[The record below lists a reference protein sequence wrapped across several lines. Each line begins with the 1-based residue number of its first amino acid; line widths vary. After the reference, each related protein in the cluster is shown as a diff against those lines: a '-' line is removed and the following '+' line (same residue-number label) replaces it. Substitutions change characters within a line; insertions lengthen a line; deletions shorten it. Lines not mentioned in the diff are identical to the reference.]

1 MNPFLEQTAQ
11 VVIEHLQKNNGD
23 ITIIF
28 PNRRSILFFNYY
40 FKKKFLQQYD
50 SLTIWMPECYTIS
63 DYIIRHSDYA
73 EPDELYLIYQLY
85 LVYCRVTQRQ
95 EPFSRFYFWG
105 SVILS
110 DFNEIDTYLIDPQQL
125 FDNIL
130 LWKEPEKLFP
140 LLTDDLKKSLGY
152 FAWLFKEPGQE
163 LSDEQKVFVEIW
175 KSLYKIYNQFNK
187 LLKQNKVAYRGMIL
201 KETISTLEKNK
212 NGSGTLFVIGLNVL
226 NACEQAFLQHQVK
239 IRETYFL
246 WDFDDYYIHSG
257 HEAGFFLR
265 ENLKLFEKNTI
276 LLKSDNITSKPPE
289 IEIIASPS
297 GIAQAAIVSHFLDG
311 FYTNSNALS
320 TGIVL
325 CDESMLVPLLQGLPD
340 KIQDINITMGFPLK
354 GSLVYGF
361 IRLMIMHQRKARI
374 DNRQQTQFSR
384 ETITAIL
391 GHPFVSVMKERDQLF
406 NFFINSGLTFFSVSD
421 LDELKLTENASDL
434 LFTKTPDFRNFNQW
448 LKNIINQIIKQKPGT
463 SERKLDDDLLYRVQ
477 LIINQVSDIFETF
490 ENEPDIELYFSI
502 LMQRLEAVRIPFEG
516 EPLSGL
522 QVMGLL
528 ESRNLDFEKVFIL
541 SANEGVIPRTA
552 DTPSLI
558 PQSVRRAFGLPLHQ
572 HSDAMYGYYFYRLL
586 HQSKQCIIVYHSS
599 GDENHSGEPSR
610 FVQQLNYEMN
620 PAPSEKRVYFNL
632 DFGRKIETNVRKQG
646 YIAEKL
652 QQFFDASNP
661 RILSPS
667 ALKSYINCQVE
678 FCYKYIFRLDQPDD
692 KGVVDAAMFG
702 RLLHAMMHEL
712 YKDLVNQFVTADQL
726 NKLAG
731 NHDAV
736 HHALVQAVISEMEVN
751 PAHIEAFCH
760 GRNYIAFEILKKY
773 ARQVILT
780 DARKYAPMQ
789 LIATES
795 KMTAVVP
802 VHINKTLSQVLLNCR
817 FDRIDR
823 PAELKTGIRIV
834 DYKTGDENLKF
845 KENDAFNDYITF
857 TEHNAAFQLL
867 CYSFVYEHNYPGT
880 DIHPVIYQVKTLHQ
894 HGATSI
900 QVGKNENPTYREIA
914 PSFTEA
920 LQQLVNDIFDTGKP
934 FIATNDL
941 KKCERCSFSHLCL
954 R

>member
-11 VVIEHLQKNNGD
+11 VIIDHLHKNNGD

-28 PNRRSILFFNYY
+28 PNRRSILFFNHY
-40 FKKKFLQQYD
+40 FKKKFLQQYG
-50 SLTIWMPECYTIS
+50 STTIWMPDCYTIS
-63 DYIIRHSDYA
+63 DYIIRHSGYA

-85 LVYCRVTQRQ
+85 LVYSSVTQRQ

-125 FDNIL
+125 FDNISS
-130 LWKEPEKLFP
+130 WKDPEKLFP
-140 LLTDDLKKSLGY
+140 LLTEDLKKSLGY

-163 LSDEQKVFVEIW
+163 LSDEQKLFVEIW

-201 KETISTLEKNK
+201 KETISKLEKDK
-212 NGSGTLFVIGLNVL
+212 NASGTLFVIGLNVL

-246 WDFDDYYIHSG
+246 WDFDDYYIKTG
-257 HEAGFFLR
+257 HEAGFFLS

-297 GIAQAAIVSHFLDG
+297 GIAQAGIVSHFLEG

-340 KIQDINITMGFPLK
+340 RIHDINITMGFPLK

-374 DNRQQTQFSR
+374 DKRQQAQFSR
-384 ETITAIL
+384 ETITSIL
-391 GHPFVSVMKERDQLF
+391 GHPFVAVIEERDQLF
-406 NFFINSGLTFFSVSD
+406 NFFINSGLTFFSASD
-421 LDELKLTENASDL
+421 LDELKLTENASYL
-434 LFTKTPDFRNFNQW
+434 LFTKTPGFRNFNHW
-448 LKNIINQIIKQKPGT
+448 LKKVIDQIVTIKPDAT
-463 SERKLDDDLLYRVQ
+463 ERNLNHHLLHRVQ
-477 LIINQVSDIFETF
+477 IIINQVSDVFETF
-490 ENEPDIELYFSI
+490 ETEPDIELYFSI

-541 SANEGVIPRTA
+541 SANEGIIPRT
-552 DTPSLI
+552 DETPSLI
-558 PQSVRRAFGLPLHQ
+558 PQSVRKAFGLPLHQ
-572 HSDAMYGYYFYRLL
+572 HADAMYGYYFYRLL
-586 HQSKQCIIVYHSS
+586 HQSQQCIIVYRSS

-610 FVQQLNYEMN
+610 FLQQLKYEMK
-620 PAPSEKRVYFNL
+620 PTPLEKQVHFNL
-632 DFGRKIETNVRKQG
+632 DFGRMKETAVKKNG
-646 YIAEKL
+646 CIAEKL
-652 QQFFDASNP
+652 EQYFNP
-661 RILSPS
+661 SDQRVLSPS
-667 ALKSYINCQVE
+667 ALKSFINCQIE
-678 FCYKYIFRLDQPDD
+678 FCYRYIFRLDQPED
-692 KGVVDAAMFG
+692 KGMVDAAMFG

-712 YKDLVNQFVTADQL
+712 YKDFVNQLVTVDQL

-751 PAHIEAFCH
+751 PAHIEAFSH

-773 ARQVILT
+773 ARKIIMA
-780 DARKYAPMQ
+780 DARNYAPLQ
-789 LIATES
+789 LIASES
-795 KMTAVVP
+795 KMTAMLP
-802 VHINKTLSQVLLNCR
+802 VHTDKTMRQVLLGCR

-823 PAELKTGIRIV
+823 PAELKAGIRIV

-845 KENDAFNDYITF
+845 KENDALNDYMTF
-857 TEHNAAFQLL
+857 AEHGAAFQLL
-867 CYSFVYEHNYPGT
+867 CYSFVYEHNNPGA

-900 QVGKNENPTYREIA
+900 QAGKNENPTYREIA

-941 KKCERCSFSHLCL
+941 KKCERCSFNHLCL